1 MMNTNKVIAID
12 GPSASGKS
20 TVARELA
27 EKLDMLYVDSGSFY
41 RAITW
46 YALENDISINNP
58 ELLIKNINN
67 SEWNFFI
74 ESNQIVFSINGF
86 RPIKELRTKEIRES
100 VALVAKQQKI
110 RNIIVDY
117 LRKCIRFGS
126 LVIEGRDIGSAVFP
140 NTPYKFYLDADIKE
154 RAYRRYNQQKETG
167 DFEKNDDVLISLN
180 KRDSIDINRA
190 KDPLIIPNDA
200 IIIDSTN
207 LTLNEVSD
215 IIIKEVCN

>member
-140 NTPYKFYLDADIKE
+140 NTPYKFYLDADINE

>member
-67 SEWNFFI
+67 SEWNFYI

-86 RPIKELRTKEIRES
+86 RPINELRTKEIRES

-154 RAYRRYNQQKETG
+154 RAYRRYNPVSYTH
-167 DFEKNDDVLISLN
+167 
-180 KRDSIDINRA
+180 
-190 KDPLIIPNDA
+190 
-200 IIIDSTN
+200 
-207 LTLNEVSD
+207 LTLPTNVA
-215 IIIKEVCN
+215 V

>member
-20 TVARELA
+20 TVAREVA

-67 SEWNFFI
+67 SEWNFYI

-86 RPIKELRTKEIRES
+86 RPINELRTKEIRES

>member
-67 SEWNFFI
+67 SEWNFYI

-86 RPIKELRTKEIRES
+86 RPINELRTKEIRES

-207 LTLNEVSD
+207 LTLNDVSD

>member
-67 SEWNFFI
+67 SEWNFYI

-86 RPIKELRTKEIRES
+86 RPINELRTKEIRES

-140 NTPYKFYLDADIKE
+140 NTPYKLS
-154 RAYRRYNQQKETG
+154 
-167 DFEKNDDVLISLN
+167 LIH
-180 KRDSIDINRA
+180 I
-190 KDPLIIPNDA
+190 
-200 IIIDSTN
+200 
-207 LTLNEVSD
+207 
-215 IIIKEVCN
+215 

>member
-67 SEWNFFI
+67 SEWNFYI

-86 RPIKELRTKEIRES
+86 RPINELRTKEIRES